1 MTMTSPDP
9 QQPAPYRHGHPK
21 LGLGCSQLGL
31 DQPSSAPRGRPPER
45 EASDALQIAARAGLN
60 ILDAQVQFGRA
71 ETLIGNL
78 MPRPNPFRVI
88 MRAVRPDRGPDH
100 VEDEIRQSLRRLRL
114 DKVDTVM
121 VQSAGDLFSP
131 LGPAMWDR
139 LRRLRDE
146 GLFEAIGVS
155 VFASDDPVALVRR
168 FKPDV
173 VQAPVSLLD
182 QRLIV
187 SGALAE
193 IAGLGVEVQL
203 RSIFLQGLLFLPP
216 DRMPVGLRASAG
228 PLSRVRRLIAEGR
241 SDPLQAAL
249 WFALS
254 RPEAKYVIVGVAS
267 AAELQAVIAAA
278 ASAPPDLDWDEMA
291 LEHPEALLSGGDGWA
306 A

>member
-1 MTMTSPDP
+1 MTLYAKPP
-9 QQPAPYRHGHPK
+9 PIPHRHGHTK
-21 LGLGCSQLGL
+21 LGLACSPLGL

-45 EASDALQIAARAGLN
+45 EAAEALQIAARAGLAV
-60 ILDAQVQFGRA
+60 LDAQVQFGRA

-78 MPRPNPFRVI
+78 MPRPSPFRVI
-88 MRAVRPDRGPDH
+88 LRAVRPDRGPDY
-100 VEDEIRQSLRRLRL
+100 VEDELRQALRRLRL
-114 DKVDTVM
+114 DKADAVM
-121 VQSAGDLFSP
+121 VQCAGDLFSP
-131 LGPAMWDR
+131 HGPAMWER
-139 LRRLRDE
+139 LKKLREE
-146 GLFEAIGVS
+146 GLIERVGVS
-155 VFASDDPVALVRR
+155 VFASDEPVGLTRR
-168 FKPDV
+168 FKPDII
-173 VQAPVSLLD
+173 QAPVSLLD

-193 IAGLGVEVQL
+193 IAGLGVEVHL

-216 DRMPVGLRASAG
+216 DRMPVALRGQAG

-254 RPEAKYVIVGVAS
+254 RPEAHHVIVGVAS

-291 LEHPEALLSGGDGWA
+291 LEHPEALIVGGDGWA